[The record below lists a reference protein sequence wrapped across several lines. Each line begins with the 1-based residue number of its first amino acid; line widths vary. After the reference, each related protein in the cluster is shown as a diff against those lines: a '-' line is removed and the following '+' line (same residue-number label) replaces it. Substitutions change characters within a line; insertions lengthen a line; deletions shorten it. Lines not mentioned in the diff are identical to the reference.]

1 MSVFPPE
8 PVPTDPT
15 ADPTAP
21 DARTGGAR
29 PRRVD
34 ARRAWTVA
42 AAVAL
47 PLAVL
52 GLLLW
57 ALWNPQ
63 ERLDTV
69 KAAVVNLDEPVE
81 VDGQTVPLGRQ
92 LTAGLVSGGAAS
104 TDTGAVA
111 VQPDPGT
118 TNYDWVI
125 TDADDAAAGLADGT
139 YAAVV
144 TIPENFSAA
153 ATSFGGD
160 PSAATQATLSVETTP
175 GGRVV
180 DEALARIV
188 TTTATSVLGTTLTEN
203 YVDGVLTGFTTLHD
217 QLGEAADGADQL
229 ADGAA
234 QASDGATQLAS
245 GAGEVATGASALAS
259 GVGELGT
266 GADGLAAGVGE
277 LGSGADQLASGAQG
291 VASGAQGLAAGSRQV
306 ADGVGQSAA
315 GAGQLASGAQS
326 LAGGVGELSTGA
338 SDLASGLGAL
348 DASIADVRLPDG
360 TSTGRSLPET
370 ATALATGSRDVA
382 GGLAQVV
389 AGLEQQK
396 VAAGCAQDPASPT
409 CQALDQQ
416 LAALRPLAAGAAG
429 VAAGNEALAGSPSGQ
444 GGAPT
449 GLYALA
455 AGVDR
460 LATGADDLAAGAA
473 QASTGAAGVAQGAA
487 ALSTGLGQLAPGAD
501 QVADGAAQLSGG
513 AGQLS
518 TGADGLAAGVGALG
532 SGADRLADGV
542 GALGT
547 GADQL
552 ATGTQ
557 ELATGAGDLAGG
569 VGQLAGGTSD
579 LADGLG
585 EATGQIPS
593 YTDAERENLASV
605 VADPVAAPGVDDL
618 GTGSTGPLFAVL
630 ALWLGALA
638 IFVAFP
644 PVPARLLGSTRGPGR
659 LALAALALPAGI
671 AAATGLVVGGVLAAV
686 EGASVGGWIGL
697 LASGALA
704 SVVFVALNQALAA
717 LLGNVGRAIGL
728 LVAVLLVATGIVATV
743 PAALTSLRDVLPVG
757 SALRLLTSIVDPGAA
772 GGAGDAVALVLWG
785 LVSVAVTTLVV
796 ARRRSVRV
804 EQLLRA

>member
-1 MSVFPPE
+1 MSAVFPPDA
-8 PVPTDPT
+8 TT
-15 ADPTAP
+15 P
-21 DARTGGAR
+21 DAADAPEPAR
-29 PRRVD
+29 RRARRRVD
-34 ARRAWTVA
+34 ARRAWTVV
-42 AAVAL
+42 AAVVL

-57 ALWNPQ
+57 ALWDPQ

-69 KAAVVNLDEPVE
+69 QAAIVNDDEPVE

-104 TDTGAVA
+104 TDTGPVA
-111 VQPDPGT
+111 VQAAAGT

-125 TDADDAAAGLADGT
+125 TDADDAASGLADGT
-139 YAAVV
+139 YSAVV

-153 ATSFGGD
+153 ATSFSGD
-160 PSAATQATLSVETTP
+160 ASDATQATLTVETAP

-203 YVDGVLTGFTTLHD
+203 YVDGVLVGFTTLNE
-217 QLGEAADGADQL
+217 QLGEAADGASRL
-229 ADGAA
+229 VDGAA
-234 QASDGATQLAS
+234 DASDGATQLAS
-245 GAGEVATGASALAS
+245 GAGGLATGAGALAS

-266 GADGLAAGVGE
+266 GADRLASGVGE
-277 LGSGADQLASGAQG
+277 LGTGADQLASGADG
-291 VASGAQGLAAGSRQV
+291 VASGARGLATGSQQL
-306 ADGVGQSAA
+306 AAGVGQSAA
-315 GAGQLASGAQS
+315 GAGELATGALS
-326 LAGGVGELSTGA
+326 LADGVAGLSTGA
-338 SDLASGLGAL
+338 SSLASGLGAL
-348 DASIADVRLPDG
+348 DASIADVQLPDG
-360 TSTGRSLPET
+360 TSTSLPALGT
-370 ATALATGSRDVA
+370 TLATGSRDVA

-389 AGLEQQK
+389 AGIEQQK
-396 VAAGCAQDPASPT
+396 VAAGCEADPTSPT
-409 CQALDQQ
+409 CTALDQQ
-416 LAALRPLAAGAAG
+416 LAALRPLAAGAAE
-429 VAAGNEALAGSPSGQ
+429 VAAGNAALAGAPSGS

-455 AGVDR
+455 AGVDQ
-460 LATGADDLAAGAA
+460 LSAGADELASGAG

-487 ALSTGLGQLAPGAD
+487 ALSTGLGQLTAGAD
-501 QVADGAAQLSGG
+501 QLSGGAAQLSGG

-518 TGADGLAAGVGALG
+518 TGADGLATGIGTLEN
-532 SGADRLADGV
+532 GADQLAA
-542 GALGT
+542 GAGELGT

-569 VGQLAGGTSD
+569 VEQ
-579 LADGLG
+579 LADGTTELAQG
-585 EATGQIPS
+585 LDEATEQVPS
-593 YTDAERENLASV
+593 YTDAERENLSAV
-605 VADPVAAPGVDDL
+605 VADPVAAPGVEGL

-644 PVPARLLGSTRGPGR
+644 PVPAKLLGSTRTSGR
-659 LALAALALPAGI
+659 LALAALGLTAGI
-671 AAATGLVVGGVLAAV
+671 AAVTGLVVGGILAAV
-686 EGASVGGWIGL
+686 EHASVGGWIGL
-697 LASGALA
+697 LAVGMLG

-717 LLGNVGRAIGL
+717 LLGNVGRALSL

-743 PAALTSLRDVLPVG
+743 PAALTGLRDALPVG
-757 SALRLLTSIVDPGAA
+757 SVLRLLTAIVDPGAA
-772 GGAGDAVALVLWG
+772 GGAGDAVALVLWA
-785 LVSVAVTTLVV
+785 LASVALTTLVV

>member
-1 MSVFPPE
+1 MSVFPPD
-8 PVPTDPT
+8 TAQ
-15 ADPTAP
+15 ADPTTP
-21 DARTGGAR
+21 DAPSPAGTRAR
-29 PRRVD
+29 LD
-34 ARRAWTVA
+34 ARRLWTVV

-69 KAAVVNLDEPVE
+69 KAAIVNLDEPVE

-104 TDTGAVA
+104 TDTGPVA

-125 TDADDAAAGLADGT
+125 TDADDAASGLADGT
-139 YAAVV
+139 YSAVV
-144 TIPENFSAA
+144 TIPEDFSAA
-153 ATSFGGD
+153 ATSFSGD
-160 PSAATQATLSVETTP
+160 ASDATQATLIVETAP

-203 YVDGVLTGFTTLHD
+203 YVDGVLVGFTTLNE
-217 QLGEAADGADQL
+217 QLGEAADGAGQL
-229 ADGAA
+229 ADGAS

-245 GAGEVATGASALAS
+245 GAGELATGAGALAS
-259 GVGELGT
+259 
-266 GADGLAAGVGE
+266 GVGE
-277 LGSGADQLASGAQG
+277 LGSGADQLASGVGDLATGARG
-291 VASGAQGLAAGSRQV
+291 VATGSRQV
-306 ADGVGQSAA
+306 ADGVAQS
-315 GAGQLASGAQS
+315 ASGAGS
-326 LAGGVGELSTGA
+326 LATGAQGLADGVAGVSGGA
-338 SDLASGLGAL
+338 SDLAGGLGTL
-348 DASIADVRLPDG
+348 DASIAAVPLPG
-360 TSTGRSLPET
+360 GGSTSLPALGT
-370 ATALATGSRDVA
+370 RLATGSRDVA

-389 AGLEQQK
+389 AGIEQQK
-396 VAAGCAQDPASPT
+396 VQAGCAADPTSPA
-409 CQALDQQ
+409 CVALDQQ
-416 LAALRPLAAGAAG
+416 LAALRPLAVGAAE
-429 VAAGNEALAGSPSGQ
+429 VAAGNAALAGAPSGAN
-444 GGAPT
+444 GPT

-455 AGVDR
+455 AGVDQAAQGADR
-460 LATGADDLAAGAA
+460 LASGAA
-473 QASTGAAGVAQGAA
+473 QAATGAAGVAGGARD
-487 ALSTGLGQLAPGAD
+487 LSTGLGQLATGAD
-501 QVADGAAQLSGG
+501 QVADGAAQLAGG
-513 AGQLS
+513 AGELS
-518 TGADGLAAGVGALG
+518 TGADGLAT
-532 SGADRLADGV
+532 GV

-557 ELATGAGDLAGG
+557 DLATGAGDLAGG
-569 VGQLAGGTSD
+569 VGQLADGTTE
-579 LADGLG
+579 LAQGLG
-585 EATGQIPS
+585 DATEQIPS
-593 YTDAERENLASV
+593 YTDAERENLSAV
-605 VADPVAAPGVDDL
+605 VADPVSAPGVDDL

-644 PVPARLLGSTRGPGR
+644 PVSAKLLGSTRTAGR

-697 LASGALA
+697 LAVGALA

-717 LLGNVGRAIGL
+717 LLGNVGRAISL

-743 PAALTSLRDVLPVG
+743 PAALTGLRDVLPVG
-757 SALRLLTSIVDPGAA
+757 SALRLLASIIDPGAA

-785 LVSVAVTTLVV
+785 LASVAVTTLVV

>member
-1 MSVFPPE
+1 MSVFPPDTAQ
-8 PVPTDPT
+8 TDPT
-15 ADPTAP
+15 TP
-21 DARTGGAR
+21 DAPPAGAR
-29 PRRVD
+29 TRVD

-57 ALWNPQ
+57 ALWDPQ

-69 KAAVVNLDEPVE
+69 KAAIVNLDEPVE

-104 TDTGAVA
+104 TDTGPVA
-111 VQPDPGT
+111 VQPDPGA

-125 TDADDAAAGLADGT
+125 TDADDAASGLADGT
-139 YAAVV
+139 YSAVV
-144 TIPENFSAA
+144 TIPEDFSAA
-153 ATSFGGD
+153 ATSFSGD
-160 PSAATQATLSVETTP
+160 ASDATQATLTVETAP

-203 YVDGVLTGFTTLHD
+203 YVDGVLVGFTTLNE

-234 QASDGATQLAS
+234 QADDGATQLAS
-245 GAGEVATGASALAS
+245 GAGELATGAGALAS
-259 GVGELGT
+259 GVDELGT
-266 GADGLAAGVGE
+266 
-277 LGSGADQLASGAQG
+277 GADQLASGADG
-291 VASGAQGLAAGSRQV
+291 VATGARGLASGSRQV
-306 ADGVGQSAA
+306 ADGVGQSAT
-315 GAGQLASGAQS
+315 GADQLATGAQG
-326 LAGGVGELSTGA
+326 LADGVSGVATGA
-338 SDLASGLGAL
+338 ASLASGLGTL

-360 TSTGRSLPET
+360 TSTSLPALGT
-370 ATALATGSRDVA
+370 RLATGSRDVA

-389 AGLEQQK
+389 AGVEQQK
-396 VAAGCAQDPASPT
+396 VAAGCAADPTSPA
-409 CQALDQQ
+409 CVALDQQ
-416 LAALRPLAAGAAG
+416 LAALRPLAVGAAE
-429 VAAGNEALAGSPSGQ
+429 VAAGNAALAGSPTGS

-455 AGVDR
+455 AGVDQA
-460 LATGADDLAAGAA
+460 ATGAVGLADGAG
-473 QASTGAAGVAQGAA
+473 QASTGAAGVAQGAS
-487 ALSTGLGQLAPGAD
+487 ALSTGLGQLAGGAD

-513 AGQLS
+513 AGSLS
-518 TGADGLAAGVGALG
+518 TGADQLAGGVGE
-532 SGADRLADGV
+532 
-542 GALGT
+542 LGT
-547 GADQL
+547 GADGL

-569 VGQLAGGTSD
+569 VGQLADGTSE
-579 LADGLG
+579 LAQGLG
-585 EATGQIPS
+585 EATEQIPT
-593 YTDAERENLASV
+593 YTDAEAENLASV
-605 VADPVAAPGVDDL
+605 VADPVAAPGVEGL

-644 PVPARLLGSTRGPGR
+644 PVPAKLLGSTRTAGR

-697 LASGALA
+697 LAVGALA

-717 LLGNVGRAIGL
+717 LLGNVGRALSL

-743 PAALTSLRDVLPVG
+743 PTVLTGLRDALPVG

-772 GGAGDAVALVLWG
+772 GGAGDAVVLILWG
-785 LVSVAVTTLVV
+785 LASVAVTTLVV